1 MPWPSSASCRSISA
15 LFANATLVG
24 RANRF
29 AARGGEDVCV
39 SALIGR
45 QRQTLM
51 LEQLF
56 RPLRHT
62 MPFEVTGCRTHGDA
76 SARQSPHHD
85 TGTAHALRDH
95 DPDVEAFFDHID
107 LAVDQGHIGHDP
119 RIALCVSMQRRREV
133 IQAEHDRGDD
143 PQRADGRG
151 CGQRGCAPAR
161 RDRRESALPAPV
173 PGRTRSATASEWCGS
188 EAARQGFVQAR
199 RYAGS
204 RRNSPSPALWR
215 PCRNCQAPRP

>member
-24 RANRF
+24 RTRI

-62 MPFEVTGCRTHGDA
+62 MPFEVTVSH
-76 SARQSPHHD
+76 
-85 TGTAHALRDH
+85 TAMHPLVNRRITTLAL
-95 DPDVEAFFDHID
+95 
-107 LAVDQGHIGHDP
+107 
-119 RIALCVSMQRRREV
+119 
-133 IQAEHDRGDD
+133 
-143 PQRADGRG
+143 
-151 CGQRGCAPAR
+151 
-161 RDRRESALPAPV
+161 
-173 PGRTRSATASEWCGS
+173 RTRSAITIPTSK
-188 EAARQGFVQAR
+188 
-199 RYAGS
+199 
-204 RRNSPSPALWR
+204 LLR
-215 PCRNCQAPRP
+215 PY